1 MYREDNNKRILKSNE
16 YCDSVIEI
24 VVAINNSHYDPNLFS
39 RLILKFIDFT
49 SWRKTKYIAIF
60 PSHVWVCGITPRS
73 IWGTAVRVMTQVR
86 VIFGF
91 DNIFRDPPVTMR
103 TLGFPRLTHT
113 TRPGDVHISM
123 VTKTHSIVTI

>member
-1 MYREDNNKRILKSNE
+1 MNSYLDVHFNLSN
-16 YCDSVIEI
+16 YFSFSV
-24 VVAINNSHYDPNLFS
+24 V
-39 RLILKFIDFT
+39 DFT
-49 SWRKTKYIAIF
+49 SWRTTRYVAIF
-60 PSHVWVCGITPRS
+60 PSDVWVCGITPRS

-91 DNIFRDPPVTMR
+91 DNIFRDPPVTLR

-113 TRPGDVHISM
+113 IRPGDVHISM

>member
-1 MYREDNNKRILKSNE
+1 MNLYLDVHFNLSN
-16 YCDSVIEI
+16 YFSFSV
-24 VVAINNSHYDPNLFS
+24 V
-39 RLILKFIDFT
+39 DFT
-49 SWRKTKYIAIF
+49 SWRTTRYVAIF
-60 PSHVWVCGITPRS
+60 PSDVWVCGITPRS

-91 DNIFRDPPVTMR
+91 DNIFRDPPVTLR